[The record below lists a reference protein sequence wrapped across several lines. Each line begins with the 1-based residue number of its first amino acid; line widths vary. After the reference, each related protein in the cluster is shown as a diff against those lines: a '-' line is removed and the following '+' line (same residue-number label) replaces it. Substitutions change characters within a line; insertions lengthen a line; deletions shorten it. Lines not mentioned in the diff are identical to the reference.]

1 MPRKLNKP
9 TEETILEMYK
19 SHFSAK
25 DVSEQMKVSYPAIIS
40 RFKIYHELG
49 IPKKNRF
56 ELIDKAK
63 VEQLLPLVKENLEIG
78 GKLDDSA
85 S

>member
-1 MPRKLNKP
+1 MPRKLSKSA
-9 TEETILEMYK
+9 EETILEMYK

-25 DVSEQMKVSYPAIIS
+25 DISEKIAISYPAIIS
-40 RFKIYHELG
+40 RFKVYHELG
-49 IPKKNRF
+49 IAKKNRF
-56 ELIDKAK
+56 ELIDKDK
-63 VEQLLPLVKENLEIG
+63 LEQLLPLVKENLEIG